1 MQALFLVGTG
11 LVSGVAQLMM
21 TQAYRSGETTV
32 VAPFEYVSIL
42 WAVAVGWLI
51 WGEAP
56 DISMLGGVAVLVASG
71 LYILHREV
79 VRRRERA
86 A

>member
-1 MQALFLVGTG
+1 
-11 LVSGVAQLMM
+11 
-21 TQAYRSGETTV
+21 
-32 VAPFEYVSIL
+32 
-42 WAVAVGWLI
+42 VGWLI